1 MNRQTNIKRAIEAQ
15 RIKLD
20 RMAGQT
26 EDLTTL
32 LDEAQKM
39 DRLIEVY
46 ETRKATE
53 CMRMDA

>member
-1 MNRQTNIKRAIEAQ
+1 
-15 RIKLD
+15 
-20 RMAGQT
+20 MAGQT

-46 ETRKATE
+46 ETRKVTE
-53 CMRMDA
+53 CIRMDA

>member
-46 ETRKATE
+46 ETRKVTE
-53 CMRMDA
+53 CICMDA

>member
-1 MNRQTNIKRAIEAQ
+1 MNRQTNIKRAIEEQ

-46 ETRKATE
+46 ETRKVTE
-53 CMRMDA
+53 CIRMDA